1 MGDRAQTILSRAPD
15 ACTLH
20 AGDKEPGVTDF
31 DGNVVSLFSD
41 EDAARYRQALA
52 VPPQRRALDDEE
64 SRGACTVVQEL
75 LSSLALFHD
84 VHNAELVQWA
94 KAVEYAKM
102 NFDEQE
108 SRGFSTR

>member
-1 MGDRAQTILSRAPD
+1 MLGTAKNVDGSR
-15 ACTLH
+15 TG
-20 AGDKEPGVTDF
+20 AGVDKKPGVTDC
-31 DGNVVSLFSD
+31 DGNVVSLFSGVLD

-52 VPPQRRALDDEE
+52 VPPQRRALDDEV

-75 LSSLALFHD
+75 LSSLALFND

-108 SRGFSTR
+108 SRGLSTR

>member
-1 MGDRAQTILSRAPD
+1 MLGTAKKDNVMDGSRTGA
-15 ACTLH
+15 

-41 EDAARYRQALA
+41 DQGASRYRQALA

-64 SRGACTVVQEL
+64 SRGSCTVVQEL
-75 LSSLALFHD
+75 LSSLALFND
-84 VHNAELVQWA
+84 IHNADLVQWA

-108 SRGFSTR
+108 SQGLTTR

>member
-1 MGDRAQTILSRAPD
+1 MLGTAKN
-15 ACTLH
+15 
-20 AGDKEPGVTDF
+20 KEPGVTEF
-31 DGNVVSLFSD
+31 DGNFVSLFSD

-52 VPPQRRALDDEE
+52 VLPQRRALDDEE

-75 LSSLALFHD
+75 LSSLALFND

-94 KAVEYAKM
+94 QAVEYAKM

-108 SRGFSTR
+108 SRGLSTR